1 LDYRFLCLP
10 NNTRKAYLKN
20 LINEFGLQYENVGN
34 TFTNSK
40 GWECSEIDYFI
51 HNIPQQQIIAEK
63 AIIQIDTN
71 TSDHYPISMS
81 LKWEHN
87 KDDKLMTPNA
97 K

>member
-1 LDYRFLCLP
+1 
-10 NNTRKAYLKN
+10 
-20 LINEFGLQYENVGN
+20 LQYENVGN

-40 GWECSEIDYFI
+40 GCDCSEIDYFI

-71 TSDHYPISMS
+71 TSDHYQISMS

-87 KDDKLMTPNA
+87 KDDKLMTPNP